1 MFDSAVLKRRMRWT
15 ILTFFLVWIPGTIWL
30 GVDHGSRLRFG
41 GDDLQHAGP
50 IVEGLLNMGFFM
62 GAPALFAALL
72 VFVVHAW
79 RTERSD

>member
-1 MFDSAVLKRRMRWT
+1 MFESPIIRQRLRWSV
-15 ILTFFLVWIPGTIWL
+15 LTFLAIWIPGTIAL
-30 GVDHGSRLRFG
+30 GWDYGSRLRFG
-41 GDDLQHAGP
+41 GDDLNHAGP

-79 RTERSD
+79 RTEKSS